1 MSLRRRT
8 MFLLSLLL
16 TGAVLVTA
24 SVLTS
29 NARQSLLDEQRG
41 SGEVLARMLA
51 RAAYIV
57 QNLPDEMENGIGEQ
71 MVVEAT
77 ITSHFVAAAEAA
89 GWPPEKINQHLKDIV
104 AHTSVSEFWITDEK
118 GHAYLRNQD
127 ALDFTFSPSP
137 IKNPQAYVFYPLLT
151 GEKTFFIQRAEQRDV
166 DKKVFKYVGVGG
178 VDKPRIVQVGFEAN
192 ALNAV
197 RQRVSLDRL
206 GLELVNSGDL
216 RALRIFNA
224 AADSQVFQAA
234 ADVPEKLSATD
245 AVALRRVIATG
256 ARESYIDGQILKVIE
271 PIRSIDTSGDLNNNE
286 VHGAVMLYLPTTH
299 LQEAV
304 ERQLVNALVSAFVIL
319 IFGLIMSI
327 VMTNAFTRPLDYF
340 RDAAASIQA
349 GNYQPAMIASV
360 VRRKDELGRLAL
372 VFDQMARE
380 VSARDRRLNLLRVI
394 IPLGV
399 ALSAEKDFSRL
410 LETIVVEA
418 QHIAHADAGSL
429 YLLEGA
435 TLLRFV
441 IVRNNT
447 LKIALGGTTGNPV
460 TLSPIALYDAQGK
473 PNHHHIASYCAL
485 TGKVISVKDAYQ
497 TTEFDLSG
505 TRAFDEQT
513 GYHTK
518 SMLTLPLK
526 DTANHVIG
534 VLQLLNARD
543 HVTGETTHFHED
555 EVVESLALITSAALS
570 AYIREETLRE
580 EINKLRIEIDHSR
593 QDKQVEEIA
602 ESDYFKQLQAQAA
615 AMRKK
620 RNG

>member
-1 MSLRRRT
+1 MSLRGRT
-8 MFLLSLLL
+8 MFLISLLL

-89 GWPPEKINQHLKDIV
+89 GWSPEIINQHLKDIV

-118 GHAYLRNQD
+118 GHAYLHTQD
-127 ALDFTFSPSP
+127 AIDFTFSPSP
-137 IKNPQAYVFYPLLT
+137 ITNPQAYVFYPLLT
-151 GEKTFFIQRAEQRDV
+151 GEKTFVIQQAEQRDV

-206 GLELVNSGDL
+206 GLELVNSGDI

-234 ADVPEKLSATD
+234 AGVPETLPAAD

-256 ARESYIDGQILKVIE
+256 THEFYIDGQTLKVIE
-271 PIRSIDTSGDLNNNE
+271 PIHNIDANGSLNSE
-286 VHGAVMLYLPTTH
+286 IHGAVMLYLPTTY

-304 ERQLVNALVSAFVIL
+304 EHQLANALLSAFVIL
-319 IFGLIMSI
+319 ILGIIMSI

-349 GNYQPAMIASV
+349 GNYQPAMIESV

-399 ALSAEKDFSRL
+399 ALSVEKDFSRL

-429 YLLEGA
+429 YLLEDA
-435 TLLRFV
+435 SLLRFV
-441 IVRNNT
+441 IVRNDT

-460 TLSPIALYDAQGK
+460 TLNPIALYDEQGQ

-485 TGKVISVKDAYQ
+485 TGKVISVKDAYE

-518 SMLTLPLK
+518 SLLTLPLK
-526 DTANHVIG
+526 DTTNHIIG

-543 HVTGETTHFHED
+543 HITGEMTNFHED
-555 EVVESLALITSAALS
+555 EVVELLALITSAALS

-615 AMRKK
+615 EMRKK

>member
-1 MSLRRRT
+1 MSLRGRT
-8 MFLLSLLL
+8 MFLISLLL

-89 GWPPEKINQHLKDIV
+89 GWSPEIINQHLKDIV

-118 GHAYLRNQD
+118 GHAYLHTQD
-127 ALDFTFSPSP
+127 AIDFTFSPSP
-137 IKNPQAYVFYPLLT
+137 ITNPQAYVFYPLLT
-151 GEKTFFIQRAEQRDV
+151 GEKTFVIQQAEQRDV

-206 GLELVNSGDL
+206 GLELVNSGDI

-234 ADVPEKLSATD
+234 AGVPETLPAAD

-256 ARESYIDGQILKVIE
+256 THESYIDGQTLKVIE
-271 PIRSIDTSGDLNNNE
+271 PIHNIDANGSLNSE
-286 VHGAVMLYLPTTH
+286 IHGAVMLYLPTTH

-304 ERQLVNALVSAFVIL
+304 EHQLANALLSAFVIL
-319 IFGLIMSI
+319 ILGIIMSI

-349 GNYQPAMIASV
+349 GNYQPAMIESV

-399 ALSAEKDFSRL
+399 ALSVEKDFSRL

-429 YLLEGA
+429 YLLEDA
-435 TLLRFV
+435 SLLRFV
-441 IVRNNT
+441 IVRNDT

-460 TLSPIALYDAQGK
+460 TLNPIALYDEQGQ

-485 TGKVISVKDAYQ
+485 TGKVISVKDAYE

-518 SMLTLPLK
+518 SLLTLPLK
-526 DTANHVIG
+526 DTTNHIIG

-543 HVTGETTHFHED
+543 HITGEMTHFHED
-555 EVVESLALITSAALS
+555 EVVELLALITSAALS

-615 AMRKK
+615 EMRKK